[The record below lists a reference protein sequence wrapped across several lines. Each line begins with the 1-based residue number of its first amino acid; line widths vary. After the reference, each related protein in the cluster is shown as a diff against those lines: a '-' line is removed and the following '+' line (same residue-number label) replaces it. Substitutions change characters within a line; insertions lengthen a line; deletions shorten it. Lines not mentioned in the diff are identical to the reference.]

1 MRLHITPLG
10 SQRMVR
16 MPLPIK
22 KPLPNGRGSDQS
34 RDRKGAIILR
44 GRATSVG
51 GCRWLTRAALL
62 GAAILAAHAQDT
74 RNVTEPVI
82 PPGCAVLTAK
92 LAGFDSNK
100 TLAEA
105 DEGKLD
111 TARIQQAMDT
121 CAKGQ
126 AVVLKS
132 DGARNAFLTGPLD
145 LKPGVTL
152 VVDAKTILFGSR
164 DAKVYEVSPGSC
176 GIVSPAGRGCR
187 AMINGAGVAGAG
199 VMGDGTI
206 DGRGWA
212 KVLGKNVSWW
222 DLAEEARKGGNQNC
236 PRILVLNRCDNF
248 TLYRI
253 ALKNSGNFHVAYS
266 RGNGFTA
273 WGVVIDTPKNA
284 RNTDGIDPGSSTNV
298 TITHCYIK
306 TGDDNVAIKAGGHCS
321 HMTIAHNHFYT
332 GHGMSIGSE
341 TNGGADTIR
350 VTDLSIDGADNG
362 IRIKS
367 NSGRGGEVTDTV
379 YQDVC
384 IRDTRNPIYMDSDY
398 AHFGKTGGQVP
409 WFTGIVLR
417 DVRVQGAGK
426 ITLQGYDA
434 QHPLGMTFDN
444 VQFDSLKDI
453 QAIAEYADLKFGPG
467 AVNLKAAGQGVT
479 VTGTPSNGKPNAC
492 TDKFVPIPRR

>member
-1 MRLHITPLG
+1 VRLTLF
-10 SQRMVR
+10 
-16 MPLPIK
+16 
-22 KPLPNGRGSDQS
+22 
-34 RDRKGAIILR
+34 
-44 GRATSVG
+44 
-51 GCRWLTRAALL
+51 ALL
-62 GAAILAAHAQDT
+62 LTLAPAVHAQDT

-82 PPGCAVLTAK
+82 PPSCAVLTAK
-92 LAGFDSNK
+92 LTAIDGNK
-100 TLAEA
+100 TLADAE
-105 DEGKLD
+105 ERNLD
-111 TARIQQAMDT
+111 TGRIQDAMDT

-126 AVVLKS
+126 AVVLKT

-145 LKPGVTL
+145 LKSGVTL
-152 VVDAKTILFGSR
+152 VVDAKAVLFGSR
-164 DAKVYEVSPGSC
+164 DANLYEVSPGSC
-176 GIVSPAGRGCR
+176 GIVSQSGRGCR

-253 ALKNSGNFHVAYS
+253 ALKNSGNFHVSYS
-266 RGNGFTA
+266 GGNGFTA

-367 NSGRGGEVTDTV
+367 NSGRGGKVTEAV
-379 YQDVC
+379 YEDIC
-384 IRDTRNPIYMDSDY
+384 IRDTKNPIYMDSDY
-398 AHFGKTGGQVP
+398 AHFGKTGDKVP
-409 WFTGIVLR
+409 WFTGIVLK

-426 ITLQGYDA
+426 ITLQGYDS
-434 QHPLGMTFDN
+434 QHRLGMTFDN
-444 VQFDSLKDI
+444 VQFGSLPDI
-453 QAIAEYADLKFGPG
+453 KVLAEYADLKFGPG
-467 AVNLKAAGQGVT
+467 AVNLKVAGEGVT
-479 VTGTPSNGKPNAC
+479 VTGAVSNGKPNAC
-492 TDKFVPIPRR
+492 MDKFVPMPQR

>member
-1 MRLHITPLG
+1 MRGLW
-10 SQRMVR
+10 
-16 MPLPIK
+16 
-22 KPLPNGRGSDQS
+22 
-34 RDRKGAIILR
+34 
-44 GRATSVG
+44 RA
-51 GCRWLTRAALL
+51 LAALCL
-62 GAAILAAHAQDT
+62 ALAAHAQDT
-74 RNVTEPVI
+74 RTVTEPVL
-82 PPGCAVLTAK
+82 PPSCAVLTAR
-92 LAGFDSNK
+92 LAAIDSGR
-100 TLAEA
+100 TLADA

-111 TARIQQAMDT
+111 TARIQAAMDA
-121 CAKGQ
+121 CAAGH
-126 AVVLKS
+126 AVVLKA
-132 DGARNAFLTGPLD
+132 DGAHNAFLTGSLE
-145 LKPGVTL
+145 LKAGVTL

-176 GIVSPAGRGCR
+176 GIVSPTGHGCR
-187 AMINGAGVAGAG
+187 AMINGTGVAGAG

-222 DLAEEARKGGNQNC
+222 ELAEEARRGGNQNC

-253 ALKNSGNFHVAYS
+253 ALKNSGNFHVSYNG
-266 RGNGFTA
+266 GNGFTA

-298 TITHCYIK
+298 TIAHCFIH

-321 HMTIAHNHFYT
+321 HMTVAHNHFYT

-367 NSGRGGEVTDTV
+367 NSGKGGNVTNAV
-379 YQDVC
+379 FQDIC

-398 AHFGKTGGQVP
+398 AHFGKTGGKVP
-409 WFTGIVLR
+409 WFTGIVLK
-417 DVRVQGAGK
+417 DVRVRGSGK

-434 QHPLGMTFDN
+434 RHRLGMTFDN
-444 VQFDSLKDI
+444 VQFDSPKDI
-453 QAIAEYADLKFGPG
+453 KVTAEYADLKFGPG
-467 AVNLKAAGQGVT
+467 AVNLKVAGEGVT
-479 VTGTPSNGKPNAC
+479 VTGAPSDGTPNAC
-492 TDKFVPIPRR
+492 ADKFVAMPER